1 MPGHGLEESLV
12 RFFLQRMP
20 CLLQNQIYRTGLRI
34 RRLLVTH
41 KFLKNNLTNLAAI
54 GFAFAFVKPLLRST
68 CEPFIIHLIKA
79 EMFSE
84 EDCQILF
91 SGRSFLQPSSSAA
104 ERPK

>member
-20 CLLQNQIYRTGLRI
+20 CLLQNKIYRTGLRI

-54 GFAFAFVKPLLRST
+54 GFAFVKPLLWST
-68 CEPFIIHLIKA
+68 REPFIIHLVKA
-79 EMFSE
+79 EMFSDG
-84 EDCQILF
+84 DCQILS